1 MEGWADAI
9 RLLPVDEI
17 PPSLLEHPPDFSDAR
32 LDMVPFTPVPA
43 PLVLP
48 WLPLPPA
55 QSPAPLEAPVC
66 PRSTWEMLLPETVER
81 LNRWLR
87 LMASDLAN
95 IREHQ
100 GEPNVGES
108 NKGKDADVLRAYAD
122 SNWSETRSTTGFC
135 IMLAGGAIAHSS
147 KRQHCITL
155 SSCEAELIALCD
167 TAVELIYI
175 IGLVEFIGHK
185 VTGSVEVSTDNK
197 GAYDLCHRFTSAQ
210 HSRHVDRKMFK
221 MRELR
226 GAGTV
231 VVKHIPTEVTPADMF
246 TKVLTRQVFERHA
259 RFVMNWAADER
270 PPDERIAQD
279 KNETKK
285 T

>member
-1 MEGWADAI
+1 MRSVLPTPLVSDPSSPPSWRALGYSFYHNRILRDSILADVRRGDTALEGWADAI

-100 GEPNVGES
+100 GEPNVGEMERQRPPPLAIGQTEIHPWARGRVWDCTKRFS
-108 NKGKDADVLRAYAD
+108 ECCVVADFQEPIQSDLNLMLRPC
-122 SNWSETRSTTGFC
+122 TRG
-135 IMLAGGAIAHSS
+135 
-147 KRQHCITL
+147 
-155 SSCEAELIALCD
+155 
-167 TAVELIYI
+167 
-175 IGLVEFIGHK
+175 
-185 VTGSVEVSTDNK
+185 
-197 GAYDLCHRFTSAQ
+197 
-210 HSRHVDRKMFK
+210 
-221 MRELR
+221 
-226 GAGTV
+226 
-231 VVKHIPTEVTPADMF
+231 IPTAQALRRPFMRPACLM
-246 TKVLTRQVFERHA
+246 
-259 RFVMNWAADER
+259 
-270 PPDERIAQD
+270 I
-279 KNETKK
+279 
-285 T
+285 